1 MTQGYVFA
9 TVGETAH
16 SKERS
21 EGHRVEH
28 QLIESGRHESVRED
42 ERGLGPDV
50 CCKREGFRDHV
61 AEWLRR

>member
-1 MTQGYVFA
+1 MFA

-21 EGHRVEH
+21 EGHRVQHE
-28 QLIESGRHESVRED
+28 LIESRSHESGREG
-42 ERGLGPDV
+42 ESNVGSDV
-50 CCKREGFRDHV
+50 CCKRGGFQDNV